1 MMSAFLTSTPTT
13 KVSPNFEK
21 SSEEEDH
28 LIRST
33 KKIKSANLVEDQPM
47 EPKMVMETEELGEN
61 SRMQDPSPPQPSLP
75 KSFKAA
81 LTESKTMDYFF
92 DDRVEL
98 FLSDEEDEQQEDQKG
113 NSTTDVC
120 HSVHMRFPKISLP
133 KKLLEKIRKPWESSL
148 IVKLLG
154 KNIDY
159 KILCTRVRNIWGL
172 QGEFNAIELGNN
184 YFLFKFSEN
193 DDYTNVYTGGP
204 WVIMDHYLT
213 MRRWEPNFKLSELS
227 NQNPIS
233 GFGFELP
240 IEYY

>member
-1 MMSAFLTSTPTT
+1 MMSAFPHINADHSA
-13 KVSPNFEK
+13 SPNFEK
-21 SSEEEDH
+21 SSEDEDH

-81 LTESKTMDYFF
+81 LTESKTRDYFF

-113 NSTTDVC
+113 
-120 HSVHMRFPKISLP
+120 
-133 KKLLEKIRKPWESSL
+133 
-148 IVKLLG
+148 
-154 KNIDY
+154 
-159 KILCTRVRNIWGL
+159 
-172 QGEFNAIELGNN
+172 
-184 YFLFKFSEN
+184 
-193 DDYTNVYTGGP
+193 GP

-213 MRRWEPNFKLSELS
+213 MRRWEPNFKPSEALETKT
-227 NQNPIS
+227 PIWVR
-233 GFGFELP
+233 FPELP

>member
-1 MMSAFLTSTPTT
+1 MMSAFPHINATT

-81 LTESKTMDYFF
+81 LTESKTRDYFF

-98 FLSDEEDEQQEDQKG
+98 FLPDEEDEQQEDQRG
-113 NSTTDVC
+113 NSTTVVC
-120 HSVHMRFPKISLP
+120 HYPYMLSPRF
-133 KKLLEKIRKPWESSL
+133 RCQ
-148 IVKLLG
+148 
-154 KNIDY
+154 KNY
-159 KILCTRVRNIWGL
+159 
-172 QGEFNAIELGNN
+172 
-184 YFLFKFSEN
+184 
-193 DDYTNVYTGGP
+193 
-204 WVIMDHYLT
+204 
-213 MRRWEPNFKLSELS
+213 
-227 NQNPIS
+227 
-233 GFGFELP
+233 
-240 IEYY
+240 